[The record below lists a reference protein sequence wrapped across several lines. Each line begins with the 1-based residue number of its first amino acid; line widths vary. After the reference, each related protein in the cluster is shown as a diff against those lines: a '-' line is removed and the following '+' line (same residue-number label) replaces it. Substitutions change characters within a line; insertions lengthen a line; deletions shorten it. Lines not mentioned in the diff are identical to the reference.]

1 MNAVAIRS
9 IVLLAACLALGACA
23 SSPSARFYSLAAVP
37 LEPVTAAPDD
47 FFLAVGPIRVADYL
61 DRPQIVSRASS
72 TEISLAGYDR
82 WSEPLLPAI
91 NRIVAEN
98 LSALLGTGRVADQ
111 TSWPNL
117 GGDYRLLAQITRFDL
132 ETGQAVLEIQWA
144 IWGPK
149 RKPLVPA
156 RRSRYTQAVPA
167 PAGYA
172 QGVSA
177 LNATLAAF
185 CRDVALAI
193 DGLLDDGALTDA
205 TE

>member
-37 LEPVTAAPDD
+37 LEPVTAVPDD
-47 FFLAVGPIRVADYL
+47 LMLMVGPIRVADYL
-61 DRPQIVSRASS
+61 DRPQIVSRASP
-72 TEISLAGYDR
+72 TELSLAEYDR
-82 WSEPLLPAI
+82 WSEPLVPAI

-111 TSWPNL
+111 TSWANIAA
-117 GGDYRLLAQITRFDL
+117 DYRLLAQVTRFDL
-132 ETGQAVLEIQWA
+132 EAGQAVLEIQWA
-144 IWGPK
+144 LWDPK

-167 PAGYA
+167 PSGYA

-193 DGLLDDGALTDA
+193 DGLLDEGPGG
-205 TE
+205 